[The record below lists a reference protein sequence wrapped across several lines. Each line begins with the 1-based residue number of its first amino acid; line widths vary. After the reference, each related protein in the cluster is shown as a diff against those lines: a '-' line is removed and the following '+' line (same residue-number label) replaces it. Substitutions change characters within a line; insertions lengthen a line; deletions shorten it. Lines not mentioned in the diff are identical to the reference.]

1 MNSYAL
7 HIPCAVY
14 LWLLVSPWTEK
25 VLRKRAFKGC
35 HRHCV
40 VKEIKSF
47 IFCLPMLVCTSYAT
61 TSVIVNNFQGKEK
74 CYAIWYIALHSSPCK
89 STLSHVCTKYWS
101 LIDRNLWIFFSFS
114 STLNKMIKLSWAPNY
129 QGGVIPQDVSLVRQV
144 FSPFQS
150 VNCFDLFWETIT
162 IPLRGS

>member
-14 LWLLVSPWTEK
+14 LWLLVSPWTEE

-40 VKEIKSF
+40 MKEIKSF

-74 CYAIWYIALHSSPCK
+74 CRAIWYIALHSSPRK
-89 STLSHVCTKYWS
+89 STLIHVCTKYWRP
-101 LIDRNLWIFFSFS
+101 IDRNPWIFFFLFS
-114 STLNKMIKLSWAPNY
+114 SKQDDKTVMSTKLP
-129 QGGVIPQDVSLVRQV
+129 
-144 FSPFQS
+144 
-150 VNCFDLFWETIT
+150 
-162 IPLRGS
+162 RGSDTTRCFPGTSSFLPLPIHELLWPLLSNYYYPT